1 MPPRASKPK
10 SDENESKE
18 YDQVVAEL
26 FQRLYKKGATRLP
39 FSKSDIE
46 RVAADL
52 KLSIRNLPDITYT
65 YRSGRS
71 PLPPEILKHGHWAI
85 DGAGKS
91 KYVFVRM
98 SRAPYFDLPEDMDVT
113 SIPDATPQIVLEYQS
128 NDEQAML
135 ARVRYNRLVDTFTG
149 LTAYELQGH
158 FRTTIPGM
166 GQVEIDDLYL
176 GVNEDGEWSVM
187 PIEAKVGDE
196 LLGVVQIR
204 ALTLFAQSRFPKLR
218 IRPLGIKGLSDGTL
232 LFVEFN
238 DQTEFDTVAPRRYKR
253 YSLTRKA

>member
-1 MPPRASKPK
+1 MPRRAGKIPK
-10 SDENESKE
+10 EENELKE
-18 YDQVVAEL
+18 YDQVVVEL
-26 FQRLYKKGATRLP
+26 FRRLYKKGTTRLP
-39 FSKSDIE
+39 FSKTDIE
-46 RVAADL
+46 RIATDL
-52 KLSIRNLPDITYT
+52 NLAIRNLPDITYT

-71 PLPPEILKHGHWAI
+71 PLPPEILQYGHWAI

-91 KYVFVRM
+91 KYVFVKM
-98 SRAPYFDLPEDMDVT
+98 SRAPYFDLPEDMDRT
-113 SIPDATPQIVLEYQS
+113 PIPDATPQIVLEYQS
-128 NDEQAML
+128 DDEQAML
-135 ARVRYNRLVDTFTG
+135 ARIRYNRLVDIFTG

-158 FRTTIPGM
+158 FRTSVAGL

-204 ALTLFAQSRFPKLR
+204 ALSLFAQARFPHLPV
-218 IRPLGIKGLSDGTL
+218 RPLGVKNLSDATL

-238 DQTEFDTVAPRRYKR
+238 DQTEFDAVAPRRYKR
-253 YSLTRKA
+253 YELIRKV

>member
-1 MPPRASKPK
+1 MPRRTGKVQNE
-10 SDENESKE
+10 ENENKD
-18 YDQVVAEL
+18 YDQVIIEL
-26 FQRLYKKGATRLP
+26 FQSLYKKGATQLP
-39 FSKSDIE
+39 FFKSDIE
-46 RVAADL
+46 RVATDL
-52 KLSIRNLPDITYT
+52 RLSIRNLPDITYT

-71 PLPPEILKHGHWAI
+71 PLPAEILKYGYWAI

-91 KYVFVRM
+91 KYVFVKM
-98 SRAPYFDLPEDMDVT
+98 SRAPYFDLPEDMDRT
-113 SIPDATPQIVLEYQS
+113 SIPDATPQILLEYQS

-135 ARVRYNRLVDTFTG
+135 ARIRYNRLVDTFTG

-158 FRTTIPGM
+158 FRTTIAGL

-187 PIEAKVGDE
+187 PIEAKVGNE

-204 ALTLFAQSRFPKLR
+204 ALTLFARSRFPKLR
-218 IRPLGIKGLSDGTL
+218 IRPLGIKSLSDGSL

-238 DQTEFDTVAPRRYKR
+238 DQTEFDAVAPRRYKR
-253 YSLTRKA
+253 YSLIRKA

>member
-1 MPPRASKPK
+1 MPRRAGKVQSA
-10 SDENESKE
+10 ENENKD
-18 YDQVVAEL
+18 YDQVIIEL
-26 FQRLYKKGATRLP
+26 FQRLYKKGATQLP
-39 FSKSDIE
+39 FFKSDIE
-46 RVAADL
+46 HVAADL

-71 PLPPEILKHGHWAI
+71 LLPPEILNHGHWAI

-91 KYVFVRM
+91 KYVFVKM
-98 SRAPYFDLPEDMDVT
+98 SRAPYFDLPEDMDRT
-113 SIPDATPQIVLEYQS
+113 TIPDATPQIILEYQS

-135 ARVRYNRLVDTFTG
+135 ARIRYNRLVDTFTG

-158 FRTTIPGM
+158 FRTTIAGM

-176 GVNEDGEWSVM
+176 GVNEDGEWSAM
-187 PIEAKVGDE
+187 PIEAKVGNE

-204 ALTLFAQSRFPKLR
+204 ALTLFAQSRFTKLHV
-218 IRPLGIKGLSDGTL
+218 RPLGIKSLSDGTL

-238 DQTEFDTVAPRRYKR
+238 DRTGFDAVAPRRYKR